1 MLQHQTTY
9 LIALLTAAA
18 VDGALFHVAWLRRP
32 AGGHGFAVLMA
43 AAFLYSA
50 GYAGTLVSATAA
62 ARIWW
67 AALEYLGLAAA
78 APAWVMTAAGTVKRG
93 RFLTRR
99 LAVTLCFIPAASLLL
114 YYTNGYH
121 HLYYGA
127 VSMAP
132 PGPLALISHTRGPW
146 YWVFAVYV
154 LASLL
159 LGNVLYAGKRRRERG
174 AARRQAGALLA
185 ASLVP
190 WAAVLAYFPG
200 ERILDPGPLALSV
213 TGLAFGWIFLRRD
226 SPAVITRDSVFQGIR
241 EGVLVLDTQN
251 RIVDFNSAARTV
263 IAGLAPQALGRPVK
277 EVLHDQPELLR
288 QLVAPEC
295 DQTELQLPLGRGLRC
310 YQSRLSILE
319 NRRHQVIGKAVILCD
334 VTRETW
340 RVDELQAR
348 ARMDA
353 LTGIFNRRYL
363 LELGHRE
370 LERARPG
377 GRPFSVVLIDIDHFK
392 DVNDTYGHSAG
403 DLVLKSVVRTCAG
416 ALRSRDLMGRWGGE
430 EFVLILP
437 GASPDGALAVAER
450 ARKNIAGSVVSLD
463 NTTTVSV
470 TASFGVAGVA
480 APESGTS
487 LEKLLEMADQALYR
501 AKNSGRNRVVLSRD

>member
-1 MLQHQTTY
+1 M
-9 LIALLTAAA
+9 
-18 VDGALFHVAWLRRP
+18 
-32 AGGHGFAVLMA
+32 
-43 AAFLYSA
+43 
-50 GYAGTLVSATAA
+50 
-62 ARIWW
+62 
-67 AALEYLGLAAA
+67 
-78 APAWVMTAAGTVKRG
+78 
-93 RFLTRR
+93 
-99 LAVTLCFIPAASLLL
+99 
-114 YYTNGYH
+114 
-121 HLYYGA
+121 
-127 VSMAP
+127 
-132 PGPLALISHTRGPW
+132 
-146 YWVFAVYV
+146 
-154 LASLL
+154 
-159 LGNVLYAGKRRRERG
+159 
-174 AARRQAGALLA
+174 
-185 ASLVP
+185 
-190 WAAVLAYFPG
+190 
-200 ERILDPGPLALSV
+200 
-213 TGLAFGWIFLRRD
+213 
-226 SPAVITRDSVFQGIR
+226 FQGIR